1 MTHMTSRKEKVRL
14 HTTIIY
20 KNTKIDQV
28 INNYDQSKY
37 KEFSPYQFTKYHNK
51 NNSSFRLKFVDQVIN
66 DYVRSKYK
74 EYSPYQFIKY
84 YNQNSSSFK
93 QDGVPYFL
101 YPSFTVALSC
111 RRRRNARLDTT
122 LCISKQRV
130 L

>member
-1 MTHMTSRKEKVRL
+1 MPEEEVKEKTTKAENTGKKFRFKPTNNGTTMTQITSSKVNVRL
-14 HTTIIY
+14 PTTIIY
-20 KNTKIDQV
+20 KNTKI
-28 INNYDQSKY
+28 
-37 KEFSPYQFTKYHNK
+37 
-51 NNSSFRLKFVDQVIN
+51 DQVIN